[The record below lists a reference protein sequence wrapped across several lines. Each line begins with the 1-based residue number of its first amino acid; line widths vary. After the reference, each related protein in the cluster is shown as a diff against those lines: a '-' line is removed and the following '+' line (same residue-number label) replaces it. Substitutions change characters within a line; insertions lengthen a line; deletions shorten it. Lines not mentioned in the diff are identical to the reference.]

1 MVAAAMVAGGAIA
14 LSYYTLKRLL
24 SATKISSTP
33 QPEREP
39 GQPAWYI
46 IPAAAAHTAIVTA
59 VSSLSYNPYLGMTP
73 DYLRAA
79 ILAGTTTL
87 SIIQHG
93 EPYLEP
99 FIPRAWMKTAYT
111 IAGYVSAAGVPLHF
125 CSYYAIFSPFTATAL
140 VLANGAYGAI
150 FGALTQWATGEEL
163 DTSMDGIGNHLHR
176 SPHWWTH
183 AVGDILAG
191 VFNCFLLALLPP
203 EASTAYL
210 GWLGLR

>member
-24 SATKISSTP
+24 SATKTPLRLSRSASRVSPHGTLFPPPLRIS
-33 QPEREP
+33 
-39 GQPAWYI
+39 
-46 IPAAAAHTAIVTA
+46 AIVTA
-59 VSSLSYNPYLGMTP
+59 VSSLSYSVPRHDSGLFASRHSRRNDHALYHTAWRTLSGAIHSSLV
-73 DYLRAA
+73 DEDGLFHRWLCIGGRCAA
-79 ILAGTTTL
+79 ALLLVLCHILA
-87 SIIQHG
+87 
-93 EPYLEP
+93 
-99 FIPRAWMKTAYT
+99 
-111 IAGYVSAAGVPLHF
+111 LHRDG
-125 CSYYAIFSPFTATAL
+125 S